1 MKVILERSS
10 KNHDVWQ
17 GLGAAGCLWTLAL
30 LTLTAFC
37 GCVSKTKAQAEARAA
52 YAAGQR
58 DAFASIA
65 AAQRTSIKVFGPV
78 QHPEVPWVEGLT
90 LAQAIATANY
100 TARSHPEEI
109 ILLRRGENAT
119 IDPRDLLNGR
129 DVPLEPGDSIT
140 RH

>member
-1 MKVILERSS
+1 MKVILEKFS
-10 KNHDVWQ
+10 KNHSGGHRLVIV
-17 GLGAAGCLWTLAL
+17 GCVWTLAL
-30 LTLTAFC
+30 LTLMTFC
-37 GCVSKTKAQAEARAA
+37 GCFSKTKAQAEARAA

-109 ILLRRGENAT
+109 ILLRRGESAT
-119 IDPRDLLNGR
+119 IDPRDLLNGN
-129 DVPLEPGDSIT
+129 DVPLEPGDTIT
-140 RH
+140 LH